1 MKVTYKSHEF
11 SPIETYLMTKSP
23 DVRTL
28 KDCKDELIDIK
39 GYMMYDDEKQD
50 GSVVHL
56 TSLLTTDEHAI
67 AFQSPTATRN
77 LMDLTEIMEF
87 PIPVRVREG
96 ESKAGRK
103 FLELI
108 LDVETFMSR
117 Q

>member
-11 SPIETYLMTKSP
+11 SPIEIYLMTKSP
-23 DVRTL
+23 DVRIL

-39 GYMMYDDEKQD
+39 GFMMYEDEKQD
-50 GSVVHL
+50 GSTVQL
-56 TSLLTTDEHAI
+56 TSLLTTDNQAI
-67 AFQSPTATRN
+67 AFQSPNATRN

-87 PIPVRVREG
+87 PIPVHVREG
-96 ESKAGRK
+96 ESKSGRK